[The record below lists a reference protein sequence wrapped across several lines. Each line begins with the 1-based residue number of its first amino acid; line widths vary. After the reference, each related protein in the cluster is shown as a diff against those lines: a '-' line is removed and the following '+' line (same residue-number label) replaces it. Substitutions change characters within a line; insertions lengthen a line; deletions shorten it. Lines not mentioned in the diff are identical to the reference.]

1 MTSSPT
7 TPAAENAAAPAA
19 PTRIDGRTVDQL
31 RPVTITR
38 NWLDHAEGSVLVEFG
53 RTRVLCAASV
63 TEGVPRWR
71 KGSGL
76 GWVTAEYAMLPRAT
90 HDRSD
95 RESVKGR
102 IGGRTHEIS
111 RLIGRAVRAVVDYK
125 ALGENTI
132 VLDCDVLQADG
143 GTRTAA
149 ITGAYVAL
157 EDAVGWLRDRGA
169 IKAKREPLSGSVC
182 AVSVGI
188 IDGKPMLD
196 LCYEED
202 VRAETDM
209 NVVLT
214 GDGKF
219 VEVQGTAEGA
229 PFDRRE
235 LGELLDL
242 AELGCRELTLLQ
254 NKALGR

>member
-1 MTSSPT
+1 MTQQ
-7 TPAAENAAAPAA
+7 
-19 PTRIDGRTVDQL
+19 TRADGRTPEQL
-31 RPVTITR
+31 RPVRLTR
-38 NWLDHAEGSVLVEFG
+38 GWLDSAEGSVLVEFG
-53 RTRVLCAASV
+53 STRVLCAASF
-63 TEGVPRWR
+63 TAGVPRWR
-71 KGSGL
+71 KGSGE

-90 HDRSD
+90 NSRSD
-95 RESVKGR
+95 RESVRGK

-111 RLIGRAVRAVVDYK
+111 RLIGRSLRAVIDHS

-157 EDAVGWLRDRGA
+157 ADAVAWGQKKGHVKPGAVLRD
-169 IKAKREPLSGSVC
+169 SVA

-188 IDGKPMLD
+188 VDGVPMLD
-196 LCYEED
+196 LPYVED

-209 NVVLT
+209 NVVVT
-214 GDGKF
+214 GSGSF

-229 PFDRRE
+229 PFHRAE
-235 LGELLDL
+235 LDSLLDL
-242 AELGCRELTLLQ
+242 ALAGTAELTRLQ
-254 NKALGR
+254 IEALAAPVAGFRA

>member
-7 TPAAENAAAPAA
+7 TPTPENAAPAA
-19 PTRIDGRTVDQL
+19 AARIDGRTTEQL

-157 EDAVGWLRDRGA
+157 EDAVGWLRERGA

-209 NVVLT
+209 NVVCT